1 MKTILIIEDDEFLRA
16 ILYDFL
22 LLQGFNVVAAENGN
36 IGLHLATELYPN
48 LIIAD
53 VNLPDIDGYKI
64 IRQVKANLKTSNIPF
79 ILMTSETDPNHRAY
93 AFELGANDYLVK
105 PFQFKDFMQV
115 IETQFQNHPFSLSSP
130 LADNAHFNS
139 LPPLQ
144 HTYTSLKSK
153 PEKGKSLKDIQKLS
167 QQMNSIFNLEN
178 NGKISPEQAYEQI
191 RVLWQQFH

>member
-53 VNLPDIDGYKI
+53 VNLPDIDGYNL
-64 IRQVKANLKTSNIPF
+64 IRQIKANLKTSNIPF
-79 ILMTSETDPNHRAY
+79 ILMTSETDSNYRAY

-115 IETQFQNHPFSLSSP
+115 IETQFQNHLFSLSSSLP
-130 LADNAHFNS
+130 DHSHFNS
-139 LPPLQ
+139 LPSLQ
-144 HTYTSLKSK
+144 NTYTSLKPK
-153 PEKGKSLKDIQKLS
+153 PEKGKSFKDIQEIS
-167 QQMNSIFNLEN
+167 QEMNSIFHLEN
-178 NGKISPEQAYEQI
+178 KGKLSPEQAYEQI
-191 RVLWQQFH
+191 RMLWQQSH